1 MKKNNYLL
9 FSQENDIVIQYF
21 DCFDLVEIKKVII
34 DYLTKNPDDT
44 VELCKVPTGNDI
56 RKFYGYEILSY
67 YSVNKKNNEE
77 LLRYYILLLV
87 YNKQVKILIR
97 FAT

>member
-9 FSQENDIVIQYF
+9 FSQDNDIVIQYF

-44 VELCKVPTGNDI
+44 VELCKVPSGNDI

-67 YSVNKKNNEE
+67 FSVNKKNGKISK
-77 LLRYYILLLV
+77 LILKGDTEYFKSIV
-87 YNKQVKILIR
+87 
-97 FAT
+97 

>member
-44 VELCKVPTGNDI
+44 VELCKVPSGNDI
-56 RKFYGYEILSY
+56 RKYYGYEILSY
-67 YSVNKKNNEE
+67 FSVNKKNGKISK
-77 LLRYYILLLV
+77 LILKGDREYFSSIV
-87 YNKQVKILIR
+87 
-97 FAT
+97 

>member
-44 VELCKVPTGNDI
+44 VELCKLPTGNDI

-67 YSVNKKNNEE
+67 FSVNKKNGKISK
-77 LLRYYILLLV
+77 LILKGDREYFSSIV
-87 YNKQVKILIR
+87 
-97 FAT
+97 

>member
-1 MKKNNYLL
+1 MKKNEYLL

-21 DCFDLVEIKKVII
+21 DGFDLVEIKKVII

-44 VELCKVPTGNDI
+44 LEFCKVPSGNDI

-67 YSVNKKNNEE
+67 YSVNKKNGKISK
-77 LLRYYILLLV
+77 LILKGDREYFSSIV
-87 YNKQVKILIR
+87 
-97 FAT
+97 

>member
-9 FSQENDIVIQYF
+9 FNQENDIVIQYF

-44 VELCKVPTGNDI
+44 VELCKVPSGNNI
-56 RKFYGYEILSY
+56 RKYYGYEILSY
-67 YSVNKKNNEE
+67 FSVNKKNGKISK
-77 LLRYYILLLV
+77 LILKGDREYFSSIV
-87 YNKQVKILIR
+87 
-97 FAT
+97 

>member
-34 DYLTKNPDDT
+34 DYLSKNPDDT
-44 VELCKVPTGNDI
+44 VELCKVPSGNDI
-56 RKFYGYEILSY
+56 RKLYGYKILY
-67 YSVNKKNNEE
+67 YFYVNKKNGKISK
-77 LLRYYILLLV
+77 LILNGDREYFSSIV
-87 YNKQVKILIR
+87 
-97 FAT
+97 

>member
-44 VELCKVPTGNDI
+44 VELCKVPSGNDI

-67 YSVNKKNNEE
+67 FSVNKKNGKISK
-77 LLRYYILLLV
+77 LILKGDTEYFKSIV
-87 YNKQVKILIR
+87 
-97 FAT
+97 

>member
-9 FSQENDIVIQYF
+9 FSQENDTPIQYF
-21 DCFDLVEIKKVII
+21 DGFDSVEIKKVII

-44 VELCKVPTGNDI
+44 LELCKVPTGNDI

-67 YSVNKKNNEE
+67 YSVNKKNGKISK
-77 LLRYYILLLV
+77 LILKCGTEYFKPIV
-87 YNKQVKILIR
+87 
-97 FAT
+97 

>member
-44 VELCKVPTGNDI
+44 VELCKVPSGNDI

-67 YSVNKKNNEE
+67 FSVNKKNGKISK
-77 LLRYYILLLV
+77 LILKGDREYFSSIV
-87 YNKQVKILIR
+87 
-97 FAT
+97 

>member
-44 VELCKVPTGNDI
+44 VELCKVQSGNDI
-56 RKFYGYEILSY
+56 RKYYGYEILSY
-67 YSVNKKNNEE
+67 FSVNKKNGKISK
-77 LLRYYILLLV
+77 LILNGDREYFSSIV
-87 YNKQVKILIR
+87 
-97 FAT
+97 

>member
-9 FSQENDIVIQYF
+9 FSQENDIVIQHF

-44 VELCKVPTGNDI
+44 VELCKVPSGNDI
-56 RKFYGYEILSY
+56 RKYYGYEILSY
-67 YSVNKKNNEE
+67 FSVNKKNGKISK
-77 LLRYYILLLV
+77 LILKGDREYFSSIV
-87 YNKQVKILIR
+87 
-97 FAT
+97 

>member
-9 FSQENDIVIQYF
+9 FSQENDIVIQDF

-44 VELCKVPTGNDI
+44 VELCKVPSGNDI
-56 RKFYGYEILSY
+56 RKFYGYKILSY
-67 YSVNKKNNEE
+67 YSVNKKNGKISK
-77 LLRYYILLLV
+77 LILKGDREYFSSIV
-87 YNKQVKILIR
+87 
-97 FAT
+97 

>member
-34 DYLTKNPDDT
+34 DYLSKNPDDT
-44 VELCKVPTGNDI
+44 VELCKVPSGNDI

-67 YSVNKKNNEE
+67 FSVNKKNGKISK
-77 LLRYYILLLV
+77 LILKGDREYFSSIV
-87 YNKQVKILIR
+87 
-97 FAT
+97 

>member
-44 VELCKVPTGNDI
+44 VELCKVSTGNDI

-67 YSVNKKNNEE
+67 FSVNKKNGKISK
-77 LLRYYILLLV
+77 LILKGDREYFSSIV
-87 YNKQVKILIR
+87 
-97 FAT
+97 